1 MERDT
6 DWNLVMWRS
15 NPVETQAMGLD
26 LIVLPVFF
34 LGVLLAIAGTVFW
47 IWMLVDCAL
56 HEPSEGNDKLVWI
69 VIILFTHIL
78 GALIYFFA
86 RRPRRLR
93 TGGNG

>member
-1 MERDT
+1 
-6 DWNLVMWRS
+6 
-15 NPVETQAMGLD
+15 MGLD
-26 LIVLPVFF
+26 LIVLPIFF